1 MQLLY
6 YAYNQMSIFFRY
18 VWYFFRSICCVRRL
32 VLPSSVLHTMIVYV
46 HCTSFSLRACV
57 CVCGWWVFLLFGRVW
72 DGVRERNLEAYQV
85 ICSTHKIN
93 EFTITYV
100 DSKGIAM
107 LVFTWKCIG
116 CQEGERTIWNG
127 QKKKREALASHSNT
141 SGSRNS
147 SSSSNTNKRTH
158 VHMHTHYTQRA
169 RQLTH
174 SLVHRYWHRHLQ
186 AGLYDRNISL
196 HVFPIYSFFILISSS
211 SSCCSSSLQWQANF
225 RNSEFTFWNSS
236 TVKIDRSASAPY
248 RQCMHQLKISVKK
261 C

>member
-1 MQLLY
+1 MFG
-6 YAYNQMSIFFRY
+6 I
-18 VWYFFRSICCVRRL
+18 FFRSICCVRRL

-57 CVCGWWVFLLFGRVW
+57 CVCDWWVFLLFGRVW

-116 CQEGERTIWNG
+116 CKEGERTIWNG

-248 RQCMHQLKISVKK
+248 RQQLKISVKK